1 MAKSKNIILG
11 PAFPLR
17 GGIANFNNALCKAFV
32 AEGVESQ
39 IYSFFLQY
47 PSFLFPGKT
56 QFEEGE
62 QPQEFTIK
70 TIINSINPLN
80 WWKVARAIRK
90 ENPDYIIIRY
100 WLPFMGPCLGTIA
113 RLAKWRTNIQ
123 VLAITDNVIPHE
135 KRIGDNLLTS
145 YFVKSCDGFVTLSS
159 SVLDDLAKFTNCSN
173 KQFIPHPIYDIF
185 GEQVDKTISLQ
196 HLGLN
201 PAEKHLLFFGF
212 IRKYKGLDILLRAL
226 ADKRLNDVKLIVAG
240 EFYDD
245 PQEYHDLIID
255 LGIQD
260 QVILKSDFIP
270 SEEVKYYFC
279 AADMVVQTYR
289 TATQSGVTQIAY
301 HFERPMLVTDVGG
314 LAEIISHEKVG
325 YVTPVEPNS
334 VADAIA
340 DFYINN
346 REEEFAAN
354 SKEEK
359 KKFTWISLVQA
370 IEKMVK

>member
-185 GEQVDKTISLQ
+185 G
-196 HLGLN
+196 
-201 PAEKHLLFFGF
+201 
-212 IRKYKGLDILLRAL
+212 RK
-226 ADKRLNDVKLIVAG
+226 
-240 EFYDD
+240 
-245 PQEYHDLIID
+245 
-255 LGIQD
+255 
-260 QVILKSDFIP
+260 
-270 SEEVKYYFC
+270 
-279 AADMVVQTYR
+279 
-289 TATQSGVTQIAY
+289 
-301 HFERPMLVTDVGG
+301 
-314 LAEIISHEKVG
+314 
-325 YVTPVEPNS
+325 
-334 VADAIA
+334 
-340 DFYINN
+340 
-346 REEEFAAN
+346 
-354 SKEEK
+354 
-359 KKFTWISLVQA
+359 
-370 IEKMVK
+370 

>member
-47 PSFLFPGKT
+47 PSFCIPGKT

-123 VLAITDNVIPHE
+123 VLAITDNVILM
-135 KRIGDNLLTS
+135 KR
-145 YFVKSCDGFVTLSS
+145 
-159 SVLDDLAKFTNCSN
+159 
-173 KQFIPHPIYDIF
+173 
-185 GEQVDKTISLQ
+185 E
-196 HLGLN
+196 
-201 PAEKHLLFFGF
+201 
-212 IRKYKGLDILLRAL
+212 
-226 ADKRLNDVKLIVAG
+226 
-240 EFYDD
+240 
-245 PQEYHDLIID
+245 
-255 LGIQD
+255 
-260 QVILKSDFIP
+260 
-270 SEEVKYYFC
+270 
-279 AADMVVQTYR
+279 
-289 TATQSGVTQIAY
+289 
-301 HFERPMLVTDVGG
+301 
-314 LAEIISHEKVG
+314 
-325 YVTPVEPNS
+325 
-334 VADAIA
+334 
-340 DFYINN
+340 
-346 REEEFAAN
+346 
-354 SKEEK
+354 
-359 KKFTWISLVQA
+359 
-370 IEKMVK
+370 